1 MLYLHHKQWKIDSD
15 NGNYLF
21 RIISPLNFSCEKS
34 TQCSKCIIF
43 VTNKDGISGTFCAA
57 QNFYHLPFVPHL
69 KVYIVLGDIIYHTQ
83 KCISLI
89 CMDCASYMMSQ
100 AIFILL
106 CVDIIKKILCTFWCN
121 ANFHLFKNTMNAIL
135 FGQIWSKRNIFSP
148 TVDFNTFNFLKLD
161 RSCSESKSK
170 ISANSIL
177 LNLPTMLKVIL
188 YISPLKIVD
197 YVVLLYY
204 FQDVP
209 TYYQWQLSNIDVR
222 ILIFACLAMLYQFS
236 MMMVL
241 IFGLY

>member
-1 MLYLHHKQWKIDSD
+1 M
-15 NGNYLF
+15 
-21 RIISPLNFSCEKS
+21 
-34 TQCSKCIIF
+34 
-43 VTNKDGISGTFCAA
+43 
-57 QNFYHLPFVPHL
+57 
-69 KVYIVLGDIIYHTQ
+69 
-83 KCISLI
+83 
-89 CMDCASYMMSQ
+89 
-100 AIFILL
+100 
-106 CVDIIKKILCTFWCN
+106 
-121 ANFHLFKNTMNAIL
+121 
-135 FGQIWSKRNIFSP
+135 
-148 TVDFNTFNFLKLD
+148 
-161 RSCSESKSK
+161 
-170 ISANSIL
+170 